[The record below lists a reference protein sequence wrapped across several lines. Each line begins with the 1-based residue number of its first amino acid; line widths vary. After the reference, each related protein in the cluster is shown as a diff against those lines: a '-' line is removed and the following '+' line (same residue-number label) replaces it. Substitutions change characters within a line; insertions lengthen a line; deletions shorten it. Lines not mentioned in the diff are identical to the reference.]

1 MWSVLN
7 EGCLFFCYSPKQKEK
22 LSSVIQRLPDD
33 LLGNTTRTALV
44 NLCPTR
50 WVARLD
56 ALVAFQDLHLAI
68 AATFEEIST
77 NRAECSGDVTASK
90 AGSLLASVTSFPFI
104 AAFTITSS
112 VLAYTHDLTIKL
124 QRRTEDVVKAGAEI
138 GTVKAE
144 HQKLPED
151 VVSYHNNWWKEA
163 LEMAE
168 KVGVEPSAP
177 WV

>member
-1 MWSVLN
+1 MKGV
-7 EGCLFFCYSPKQKEK
+7 
-22 LSSVIQRLPDD
+22 SSFATRQNRRRNCPRSFSELPDD

-144 HQKLPED
+144 HPETSRGCGELPQQ
-151 VVSYHNNWWKEA
+151 
-163 LEMAE
+163 L
-168 KVGVEPSAP
+168 VEGGS
-177 WV
+177 